1 MAKDDAI
8 LTQDQIGDME
18 STAMN
23 GFGHDD
29 HAVRERVYRED
40 IMALIGHI
48 NATTRPGPSEGELR
62 EILAQAYEANG
73 YGKAFTNRFI
83 RRLDKDSPEG
93 TTETMIALA
102 ALRIAAERK

>member
-23 GFGHDD
+23 GFGHND

-48 NATTRPGPSEGELR
+48 NATTRPDPSEGELR
-62 EILAQAYEANG
+62 EILLRAIHPGLTSVEGMSLEKADGLINVEA
-73 YGKAFTNRFI
+73 
-83 RRLDKDSPEG
+83 
-93 TTETMIALA
+93 ALA
-102 ALRIAAERK
+102 ALRIAAKK